1 MQDGIGITLDM
12 LFDDLNGIYE
22 GLRMGVTLL
31 AMLEKA
37 ADSPEMAES
46 LGFLVKHLQS
56 LVDDVGLVARYGGGQ
71 VTGGSAL

>member
-22 GLRMGVTLL
+22 GLRVGVTLL
-31 AMLEKA
+31 
-37 ADSPEMAES
+37 DSPEMAES